1 MKTTCSSKWIGFINH
16 FTKVQARRSI
26 CVDFQTLWKKGSFTS
41 IVLKKCLKPWLITS
55 LTSVQP
61 TNFWRCFE
69 GEGSSS
75 KKKVC
80 LIIME
85 ASHAVLRQ
93 MMLSLELWLLSC
105 WLYLITDESGRLLES
120 GEALELRCSI
130 GHHRRWQQQRK
141 QRWATQQQPVLVG
154 LMRAKNTIFHI
165 LRPFIS
171 SLDAVMLLLC
181 GDRVENVLSSCRGKC
196 SSHFSKKGC

>member
-1 MKTTCSSKWIGFINH
+1 MFESMAHYFVNLCSTNQFLERWCF
-16 FTKVQARRSI
+16 V
-26 CVDFQTLWKKGSFTS
+26 
-41 IVLKKCLKPWLITS
+41 KPAS
-55 LTSVQP
+55 A
-61 TNFWRCFE
+61 
-69 GEGSSS
+69 
-75 KKKVC
+75 KKVC

-105 WLYLITDESGRLLES
+105 WLYLITDESGRLES
-120 GEALELRCSI
+120 LDAAGSSAAERSN
-130 GHHRRWQQQRK
+130 
-141 QRWATQQQPVLVG
+141 WATQQQPVLVG

-171 SLDAVMLLLC
+171 SLDDAEALGC
-181 GDRVENVLSSCRGKC
+181 DRVENVLSSCRGKC